1 MDRVAILC
9 DKDKNMMYSFSRRSL
24 NRAAEHPLKLASLP
38 FFSTYMDAN
47 VRKEVD
53 KDRLIIEVAA
63 GKYYKGKPVCDLDLE
78 DVFEK
83 TKHIDKV
90 FLNHLII
97 PAISFHVR
105 YSDFADIRIQR
116 IWLISKTVYALLANW
131 PASGTFTD
139 AVRFAYTGT
148 KFKARLMEILHLYNE
163 ETRILSN
170 SLRLFGPLNKA
181 VATYAEAMY
190 KAMEEITGEITD
202 VYTKKIYG
210 EVTVHAQA

>member
-1 MDRVAILC
+1 VDRVAILC
-9 DKDKNMMYSFSRRSL
+9 EKDKTLMYSFSRRSL
-24 NRAAEHPLKLASLP
+24 ERAAQHPLKLASLP
-38 FFSTYMDAN
+38 FFSTYMNAN

-53 KDRLIIEVAA
+53 KDRLIIDVAA
-63 GKYYKGKPVCDLDLE
+63 KKYHEGKPVCDLDLE
-78 DVFEK
+78 DVFEQ
-83 TKHIDKV
+83 TKQVDKA

-116 IWLISKTVYALLANW
+116 IWLISKTVYTLLANW
-131 PASGTFTD
+131 PASGSFTD

-148 KFKARLMEILHLYNE
+148 KFKQRLMDILHLYNE

-170 SLRLFGPLNKA
+170 SLRIFGPLNKA
-181 VATYAEAMY
+181 VSSSAEAMY
-190 KAMEEITGEITD
+190 KAMEEITADITD

-210 EVTVHAQA
+210 DVTVHA